1 METKYENALKTKMH
15 ISLEKLYK
23 KDPELLTSIMNGYQ
37 DQEMSAE
44 DKKDG
49 IIIGCQGV
57 PGAFSEEAL
66 TEYFKGET
74 YETIYSSSFEGV
86 FKNLEEGIVDY
97 GILPIENSSAGS
109 IVDVYD
115 LIRKYKCSIVGEK
128 ILSITHNLLG
138 LPGAKIEDITKVYS
152 HPQGFSQSR
161 TFLNQHEDWQL
172 IPYHNTAISAKYVK
186 ESNENHK
193 AAIASMRA
201 ANLYGL
207 EPIRE
212 NINFNDNN
220 YTRFIIIKKEM
231 VFNEQADKVSLI
243 FSVAH
248 ESGSLYHALAHFYY
262 NGLSLL
268 KIESRPIHDRS
279 WEYFFFVDLEGNLQ
293 DANLLIALGRILD
306 QSAYF
311 ELLGNYKA
319 DK

>member
-1 METKYENALKTKMH
+1 MEAKYDYELNNKMH
-15 ISLEKLYK
+15 FSLKKLYK
-23 KDPELLTSIMNGYQ
+23 KNPEVLDSIMKGYC
-37 DQEMSAE
+37 DPKASAKE
-44 DKKDG
+44 EKEPCV
-49 IIIGCQGV
+49 IGCQGV

-66 TEYFKGET
+66 SDYFKDYR
-74 YETIYSSSFEGV
+74 YETVYSSSFEDV
-86 FKNLEEGIVDY
+86 LKNLENGKVDY

-109 IVDVYD
+109 IVEVYD

-128 ILSITHNLLG
+128 TLSITHNLLG
-138 LPGAKIEDITKVYS
+138 VPGAKIEDITNVYS

-161 TFLNQHEDWQL
+161 TFLDKHKDWQL
-172 IPYHNTAISAKYVK
+172 IPYHNTAISAKYVQASDDK
-186 ESNENHK
+186 HK

-201 ANLYGL
+201 AKLYGL
-207 EPIRE
+207 EPIE
-212 NINFNDNN
+212 KNINYNANN
-220 YTRFIIIKKEM
+220 YTRFIIVKKEM
-231 VFNEQADKVSLI
+231 MFDQHADKVSLI

-293 DANLLIALGRILD
+293 DANLLIALGRILE
-306 QSAYF
+306 QSTYF

>member
-1 METKYENALKTKMH
+1 MEIKYEDELKNKMH
-15 ISLEKLYK
+15 FSLERLYQK
-23 KDPELLTSIMNGYQ
+23 NPDILASIMNGY
-37 DQEMSAE
+37 
-44 DKKDG
+44 KDHETEE
-49 IIIGCQGV
+49 IEKNKPCIIGCQGV

-66 TEYFKGET
+66 TEYFKGYT
-74 YETIYSSSFEGV
+74 YETVYSSSFEDV
-86 FKNLEEGIVDY
+86 LRNLEEGKVDY

-109 IVDVYD
+109 IVEVYD
-115 LIRKYKCSIVGEK
+115 LIRKYHCYIVGEK
-128 ILSITHNLLG
+128 TLSVKHNLLA
-138 LPGAKIEDITKVYS
+138 LPGTKIEDITEVYS

-161 TFLNQHEDWQL
+161 AFLDHHEHWRL

-186 ESNENHK
+186 ECKEKHK
-193 AAIASMRA
+193 AAIASLRA
-201 ANLYGL
+201 AKLYGL
-207 EPIRE
+207 EPIEE
-212 NINFNDNN
+212 NINFNVNN
-220 YTRFIIIKKEM
+220 YTRFIIVKKDMTFDEHA
-231 VFNEQADKVSLI
+231 NKVSLI

-306 QSAYF
+306 QSTYF